1 MLDTILDIVLL
12 LVSGSACLYCWLL
25 SKRLKAL
32 QDLKKGLGASIVS
45 LSEAISKTSIAAQ
58 EAKLSASQSAD
69 KLSRLLSD
77 IDKSVPLVD
86 DLIESVHRSTRRA
99 ANETTRMQDDAV
111 AAIKPLLEEAKKT
124 ASDLAGVI
132 ELINQRTARL
142 HADTLAL
149 DEKAETI
156 ARDTRER
163 QALVSEIASL
173 KMRYSID
180 EDASDKTLAQTP
192 AAKGETI
199 AEIDATTLE
208 PLAPESEEEIEDAGP
223 TNPFT
228 AHISRLQAL
237 AAARREHEAETKS
250 KRSSDKDDSDDED
263 DTPAKG
269 PIERSA

>member
-1 MLDTILDIVLL
+1 MLDTIVDIVLL

-58 EAKLSASQSAD
+58 EAKLSASHSAD

-111 AAIKPLLEEAKKT
+111 AAIKPLLDEAKKT
-124 ASDLAGVI
+124 AADLASVI
-132 ELINQRTARL
+132 ELINQRTTRL
-142 HADTLAL
+142 HAETLAL

-173 KMRYSID
+173 KMRYRMDD
-180 EDASDKTLAQTP
+180 EAMADDAMAQTP

-199 AEIDATTLE
+199 AEID
-208 PLAPESEEEIEDAGP
+208 PGSDAPAEQ

-237 AAARREHEAETKS
+237 AAARREHEAEAKS
-250 KRSSDKDDSDDED
+250 TRATTGMKDRDDDED
-263 DTPAKG
+263 

>member
-1 MLDTILDIVLL
+1 MLDTITDIVLL

-173 KMRYSID
+173 KMRYKID
-180 EDASDKTLAQTP
+180 DEEMVETP

-199 AEIDATTLE
+199 AEIDASTVEALS
-208 PLAPESEEEIEDAGP
+208 PEMEEENEDTGP
-223 TNPFT
+223 SNPFT

-237 AAARREHEAETKS
+237 AAARREHEIEMKS
-250 KRSSDKDDSDDED
+250 NRGSDKKEDRDED
-263 DTPAKG
+263 KD

>member
-1 MLDTILDIVLL
+1 MLDTITDIVLL

-69 KLSRLLSD
+69 KLSRLLAD

-86 DLIESVHRSTRRA
+86 DLIESVQRSTRRA

-111 AAIKPLLEEAKKT
+111 AAIKPLLDEAKKT
-124 ASDLAGVI
+124 AADLAGVI

-173 KMRYSID
+173 KMRYRLDD
-180 EDASDKTLAQTP
+180 EEMAETP

-199 AEIDATTLE
+199 AEVDASTVE
-208 PLAPESEEEIEDAGP
+208 PLEQSVAPAEGADSGDAAEQ

-237 AAARREHEAETKS
+237 AAARREHEIEMKS
-250 KRSSDKDDSDDED
+250 NRKADKKQESDDKED
-263 DTPAKG
+263 DD